1 MKLRILVF
9 SVLLLQLPAG
19 LTYAQQS
26 KRLFA
31 AVARSLHTNAADN
44 AETMGL
50 LASPLD
56 NPKWAILTWPGLPLN
71 TIAKTSG
78 SGSPKLLAAG
88 PTGILLPFTNPTGWR
103 LLTDWHLT
111 EVLDVEVDPTSERII
126 YAATAV
132 GVFISKDNGKEWK
145 LRNQGLTSNFVS
157 CVLADPKQSRRLLAG
172 TEAGLFESLNG
183 GDDWRLLALPDVAV
197 RALLREKESWPGI
210 FWVGTEYHGI
220 YESFDGAKTFT
231 KVDMDDDSSS
241 VYTLAGGGAN
251 EPIYAGLFEQG
262 MYRAASPGE
271 LWERMRD
278 SEKLGTVLCILP
290 LHERQMIFAGTYDKG
305 VFLSVDGG
313 QTWQNFGLEGAP
325 VRDLL
330 LGESSWAKP

>member
-1 MKLRILVF
+1 MIFRIFVLSF
-9 SVLLLQLPAG
+9 LLLQLPAG
-19 LTYAQQS
+19 LIYAQQS

-31 AVARSLHTNAADN
+31 AVARSLHTNATDRT
-44 AETMGL
+44 ETMGL

-56 NPKWAILTWPGLPLN
+56 NPKWAILTWPGLPFN
-71 TIAKTSG
+71 TIAKTTSG
-78 SGSPKLLAAG
+78 SSPKLIAAG
-88 PTGILLPFTNPTGWR
+88 PTGIFQPFTNPTGWR

-111 EVLDVEVDPTSERII
+111 EVLDVEVDPTSERTI

-145 LRNQGLTSNFVS
+145 PRNQGLVSTFVS
-157 CVLADPKQSRRLLAG
+157 CVLPDPKQPRRILAG

-183 GDDWRLLALPDVAV
+183 GDDWRLLALPGIAV

-290 LHERQMIFAGTYDKG
+290 FHERQMIFAGTYDKG

-313 QTWQNFGLEGAP
+313 QTWQSFGLEGVP
-325 VRDLL
+325 IRDLL